1 MAALTTA
8 RNTPERTGEVFGF
21 PVKAAVKPIQGGIAV
36 LNAGYAA
43 PGTTATGLVA
53 LGRFEETADN
63 SAGSNGD
70 LNVLVKRGVFKFA
83 NSSAGDLIA
92 QADVGA
98 DCYIVDDQTVA
109 KTSATNTR
117 SAAGI
122 IDSVDAQGVWVRF
135 DEALTRAMLS

>member
-1 MAALTTA
+1 MTALTAA
-8 RNTPERTGEVFGF
+8 RNTKERAGDVLDY

-53 LGRFEETADN
+53 VGRFEETVDN
-63 SAGSNGD
+63 SAGADGD
-70 LNVLVKRGVFKFA
+70 LKVRVKSGTFKFA

-109 KTSATNTR
+109 KTNGTNTR
-117 SAAGI
+117 SVAGKI
-122 IDSVDAQGVWVRF
+122 IAIDTDGVWVKIGQ
-135 DEALTRAMLS
+135 

>member
-1 MAALTTA
+1 MAALTIA
-8 RNTPERTGEVFGF
+8 RNTPERTGNVYGV

-43 PGTTATGLVA
+43 PGTAALNLVA
-53 LGRFEETADN
+53 IGRFEETVDN

-70 LNVLVKRGVFKFA
+70 LVAQVKRGVFKFG

-109 KTSATNTR
+109 KTNGTSTR
-117 SAAGI
+117 SRAGKI
-122 IDSVDAQGVWVRF
+122 VAVDSDGVWVQ
-135 DEALTRAMLS
+135 LGLGV